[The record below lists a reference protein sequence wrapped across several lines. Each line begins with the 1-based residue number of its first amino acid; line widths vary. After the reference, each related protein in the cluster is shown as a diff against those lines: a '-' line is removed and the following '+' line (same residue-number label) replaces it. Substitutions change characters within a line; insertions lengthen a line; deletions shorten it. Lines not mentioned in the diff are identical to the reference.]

1 MTKVGG
7 TKTDQAYRRLRSA
20 IEDGELVPGERLVI
34 RELVDTLGMSP
45 TPIREAMRLLQAQGL
60 IIDRPQQGMIVA
72 KFSPD
77 SVTDL
82 YRVRSAL
89 EPLAV
94 EMAAQA
100 ATAEDLEGIR
110 ELHERFRAAVLGH
123 DVSEQLAVLNADWHR
138 AVYRASHNNLIGE
151 LIERAWATMPFEA
164 VWLDSRARASLDHHE
179 AITAAVESR
188 DSNLARRFMSLHVE
202 IGAVSTVHRL
212 RALAARSAGVDAQE
226 AEDDLGLAE
235 VATDLGRS
243 VFTPADLAGATPES
257 DR

>member
-7 TKTDQAYRRLRSA
+7 TKTDQAYRRLRTA
-20 IEDGELVPGERLVI
+20 IEDGELAPGERLVI

-60 IIDRPQQGMIVA
+60 ITDRPQQGMIVA

-94 EMAAQA
+94 EMAAMA
-100 ATAEDLEGIR
+100 ATDEDLASIR
-110 ELHERFRAAVLGH
+110 ELHERFRAAVEDH
-123 DVSEQLAVLNADWHR
+123 DASQQLADLNAQWHR
-138 AVYRASHNNLIGE
+138 TVYRASHNNLISE
-151 LIERAWATMPFEA
+151 LIERAWATMPVEA

-179 AITAAVESR
+179 AITGAVETR
-188 DSNLARRFMSLHVE
+188 DANLARRFMTLHVE
-202 IGAVSTVHRL
+202 IGAISTVHRL
-212 RALAARSAGVDAQE
+212 RALAARSGAGGAEE

-235 VATDLGRS
+235 IATDLGRS
-243 VFTPADLAGATPES
+243 VFTPADLTGATPES